1 MPSLAAFSPLLTDLS
16 VQRRSLKRFLG
27 KSLLLAAL
35 FLTLDRLAGWSFLRG
50 LEHYYGLDVPA
61 QVLCVGHSHT
71 VLGIDKVALEQ
82 ALGVPVAKFALEGAN
97 TTDRLLMVQHY
108 FKCQPASVRAVVY
121 DVDAHTFTSSGL
133 SSGSY
138 QLLFPFI
145 DDPDIREYVLRNC
158 ASRTEYVLRLLLCT
172 PRYQEL
178 TLSFVFRGYLNKWSN
193 FKFGRVNSEVLS
205 RQIQQGRFRRI
216 DFDRDNLREF
226 ARMVDFVTHRHTR
239 LYLAYIPTIDILNQA
254 EPEKFGRSLSFFTSL
269 ASTNSDIVFL
279 NYNPQF
285 EARHELFFDSL
296 HLNREGQR
304 EFTKQLVRD
313 LEPALEHSLF
323 ADSRQTN
330 VLVNERGRLSSLKPA
345 SRTGGATPDGYR
357 VP

>member
-1 MPSLAAFSPLLTDLS
+1 MRNALLTDLS
-16 VQRRSLKRFLG
+16 IQRRSLKRFLG
-27 KSLLLAAL
+27 KSLLLIAL
-35 FLTLDRLAGWSFLRG
+35 FLTLDRLAGWFFLRG

-71 VLGIDKVALEQ
+71 VLGIDKVALEH
-82 ALGVPVAKFALEGAN
+82 ALGVPVAKFAVEGAN

-121 DVDAHTFTSSGL
+121 DVDAHSFTSSGL

-145 DDPDIREYVLRNC
+145 DDPDIREYIRRNC
-158 ASRTEYVLRLLLCT
+158 ASRTEYVLRRLFCT

-178 TLSFVFRGYLNKWSN
+178 TLSFVARGYLNKWSN
-193 FKFGRVNSEVLS
+193 FKFGHVNPEVVR
-205 RQIQQGRFRRI
+205 RQIQEGQFRRI
-216 DFDRDNLREF
+216 DFDRDNLSQF
-226 ARMVDFVTHRHTR
+226 ARMVDFVTHHHTR
-239 LYLAYIPTIDILNQA
+239 LYLAYIPTLDILNQA
-254 EPEKFGRSLSFFTSL
+254 EPDKFRRSLSVFTSF

-285 EARHELFFDSL
+285 EARHELFFDPL
-296 HLNREGQR
+296 HLNRDGQR

-323 ADSRQTN
+323 VDARQTN
-330 VLVNERGRLSSLKPA
+330 VLANEHGRLSSLKPTSPA
-345 SRTGGATPDGYR
+345 EGANPDDYR

>member
-1 MPSLAAFSPLLTDLS
+1 MCSPLLTDLC
-16 VQRRSLKRFLG
+16 VQRRPLKRFLG
-27 KSLLLAAL
+27 KSLLLVVL
-35 FLTLDRLAGWSFLRG
+35 FLTLDRLAGRIFLRG

-82 ALGVPVAKFALEGAN
+82 ALGVPVAKFALENAN

-121 DVDAHTFTSSGL
+121 DVDAHSFTSSGL
-133 SSGSY
+133 SSSSY

-145 DDPDIREYVLRNC
+145 DDPDIREYVRRNC
-158 ASRTEYVLRLLLCT
+158 ASRTEYILRRLLCT
-172 PRYQEL
+172 PRYNEL

-193 FKFGRVNSEVLS
+193 FKFGHVNPEVL
-205 RQIQQGRFRRI
+205 RQQIQQGRFRRI
-216 DFDRDNLREF
+216 DFDRDNLCQF
-226 ARMVDFVTHRHTR
+226 ARMVDFVTHHHTR
-239 LYLAYIPTIDILNQA
+239 LYLACIPTIDILNRA
-254 EPEKFGRSLSFFTSL
+254 EPEKFQRSMSLFTSF
-269 ASTNSDIVFL
+269 ASTNRDIIFL

-285 EARHELFFDSL
+285 EARHELFFDPL

-313 LEPALEHSLF
+313 LEPSLQHSLF
-323 ADSRQTN
+323 VDAWQTN
-330 VLVNERGRLSSLKPA
+330 ALTNERERLSSLKPA
-345 SRTGGATPDGYR
+345 SPKEDPNPNDYR